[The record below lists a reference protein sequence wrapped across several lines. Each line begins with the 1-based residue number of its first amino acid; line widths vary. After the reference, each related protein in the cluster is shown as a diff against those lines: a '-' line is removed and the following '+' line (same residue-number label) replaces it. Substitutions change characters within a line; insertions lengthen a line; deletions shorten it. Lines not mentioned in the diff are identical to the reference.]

1 MTQGGRMTSRHGPP
15 QKATLADPIKE
26 AGGQPMA
33 ERVARNGA
41 AWPAVLLSALSVVP
55 AVIVA
60 TWLAVA
66 IPLLALRAFRPLF
79 AVPIFLAFLVP
90 AVVLAWRAAR
100 SAASSYEDVPRWSVL
115 TVLGLAGAF
124 LITNG
129 LLHAEKVILRR
140 DAAAYSLIGH
150 WLAHHGEKL
159 VPTGLASFGGADP
172 TLDPASQAFYPHGPG
187 GALVPQF
194 MSGLPSTLAAVEWG
208 SSWRA
213 TLWVPPMLGALALLA
228 FAGLVWRLVG
238 PRWAPLGALLLG
250 LAEPFWYAAR
260 APLSE
265 PMAAVLLLAAFCL
278 IVDAVRSNS
287 GIAAAFG
294 GFLFGICTAV
304 RIDTL
309 REMVLLIPVAGWL
322 AVRDSPL
329 WRLLT
334 LGCLVGLGFGVIDA
348 AFLTKPYVLALR
360 DSLRPLLWFAVAMTL
375 ATAGTVWLA
384 RRQLLAPPRRLTALV
399 PWGIVAVAVA
409 FTIRP
414 AVQTVHGNPANSL
427 GAFDVASRQ
436 HAQGLPVDGTR
447 TYDEW
452 SMHWLAWWLGWLT
465 LAVAV
470 FAATVLVRRILDPAR
485 RGDDAVRD
493 WVAPLVVVL
502 GTTVLTLWRPGISP
516 DHPWA
521 DRRFVPVVLPGLL
534 LLACYGAKVIH
545 RYLRGALA
553 DGSRLPALALACVV
567 LGIVG
572 PIAWASAPL
581 LPKRVEAGSIGAIDR
596 VCADLGPRAAVL
608 LVDGRSRAEWP
619 AALRGECGVAV
630 ARVLDVDRANVDRV
644 MSRTRAAG
652 NRPVLMAAE
661 SPDVLLKLGFPARLA
676 VDLTTREDQT
686 LYMRRPHDTQPLH
699 ITVWLSDG

>member
-15 QKATLADPIKE
+15 QESTLADPIQEPRSQSQVESVVHK
-26 AGGQPMA
+26 
-33 ERVARNGA
+33 GA
-41 AWPAVLLSALSVVP
+41 AWPAVTLSAVSVVP

-60 TWLAVA
+60 AWLAVA
-66 IPLLALRAFRPLF
+66 IPLLAIRAFRPLF
-79 AVPIFLAFLVP
+79 AVPLFLALLVP

-100 SAASSYEDVPRWSVL
+100 SAASSYEEVPRWSVV
-115 TVLGLAGAF
+115 TVLGIAGAF

-140 DAAAYSLIGH
+140 DAAAYSEIGH
-150 WLAHHGEKL
+150 WLARHSEKL

-172 TLDPASQAFYPHGPG
+172 SLDPASQAFYPHGPG

-194 MSGLPSTLAAVEWG
+194 MSGVPSALGAVEWG

-213 TLWVPPMLGALALLA
+213 TLWVTPLFGALALLA

-238 PRWAPLGALLLG
+238 PRWAPLGTLLLA
-250 LAEPFWYAAR
+250 LAEPFWYVAR

-265 PMAAVLLLAAFCL
+265 PMAAVLLLGAFCL
-278 IVDAVRSNS
+278 IVDAVRTNS
-287 GIAAAFG
+287 GVAAVFG
-294 GFLFGICTAV
+294 GFLFGVCTAV

-348 AFLTKPYVLALR
+348 DFLTKPYVLALR
-360 DSLRPLLWFAVAMTL
+360 DSLQPLLWFAVAMTL
-375 ATAGTVWLA
+375 ATAGIVWLA
-384 RRQLLAPPRRLTALV
+384 RRQLLAPPRWLTTLV
-399 PWGIVAVAVA
+399 PWGIVAAAGA
-409 FTIRP
+409 FAIRP
-414 AVQTVHGNPANSL
+414 AVQTVHGNPPGSL

-436 HAQGLPVDGTR
+436 RAQGLPVDGTR

-470 FAATVLVRRILDPAR
+470 FAAFVLVRRMLDPAR
-485 RGDDAVRD
+485 RGNGPARD

-502 GTTVLTLWRPGISP
+502 GTTALTLWRPGISP

-534 LLACYGAKVIH
+534 LLACFGAKVIYG
-545 RYLRGALA
+545 YLRGALA
-553 DGSRLPALALACVV
+553 DGSRLPALALTCVV
-567 LGIVG
+567 LGIAG
-572 PIAWASAPL
+572 PITWASTPL
-581 LPKRVEAGSIGAIDR
+581 LPKRVEAGSIDAIER

-630 ARVLDVDRANVDRV
+630 ARVLEVDRANVDRL

-652 NRPVLMAAE
+652 HRPVLMASE
-661 SPDVLLKLGFPARLA
+661 SPDVLLKLGFTRRLA
-676 VDLTTREDQT
+676 VDLTTKEDQT

-699 ITVWLSDG
+699 VTVWLSDG

>member
-15 QKATLADPIKE
+15 HEAALVDPIKE
-26 AGGQPMA
+26 TRGRATAELVAG
-33 ERVARNGA
+33 NGA
-41 AWPAVLLSALSVVP
+41 PWPAVLLSVFSVVP
-55 AVIVA
+55 AVIIA

-66 IPLLALRAFRPLF
+66 IPLLAVRAFRPLF
-79 AVPIFLAFLVP
+79 AVPLFLALLVP

-100 SAASSYEDVPRWSVL
+100 SAASAYEDVPGWSVL
-115 TVLGLAGAF
+115 TVVGLAGAF

-150 WLAHHGEKL
+150 WLANHSEKL

-194 MSGLPSTLAAVEWG
+194 MSGLPSTLAAAEWG
-208 SSWRA
+208 SNWRA

-250 LAEPFWYAAR
+250 LAEPFWYATR
-260 APLSE
+260 SPLSE
-265 PMAAVLLLAAFCL
+265 SMAAVLLLAAFCL
-278 IVDAVRSNS
+278 MVDAVRTNS
-287 GIAAAFG
+287 GIAAAIG
-294 GFLFGICTAV
+294 GFLFGICAAV

-309 REMVLLIPVAGWL
+309 REMALLIPVAGWL

-348 AFLTKPYVLALR
+348 DFLTKPYVLALR

-375 ATAGTVWLA
+375 VTVGAVWLA
-384 RRQLLAPPRRLTALV
+384 RRHLLAPPRWLTTLA
-399 PWGIVAVAVA
+399 PWVIVAVAAA
-409 FTIRP
+409 FAIRP
-414 AVQTVHGNPANSL
+414 AVQTVHGNPPNSL
-427 GAFDVASRQ
+427 GALDVASRQ
-436 HAQGLPVDGTR
+436 RAQGLPVDGTR

-465 LAVAV
+465 LTVAV
-470 FAATVLVRRILDPAR
+470 FAAAVLIRRILDPAR
-485 RGDDAVRD
+485 RGDDPVD
-493 WVAPLVVVL
+493 PWVAPLVVVL
-502 GTTVLTLWRPGISP
+502 GTTALTLWRPGISP

-553 DGSRLPALALACVV
+553 DGSRLPVVAVTCVV
-567 LGIVG
+567 LGIAG

-581 LPKRVEAGSIGAIDR
+581 LPKRVEAGSIGAIDQ
-596 VCADLGPRAAVL
+596 VCTDIGPRAAVL

-619 AALRGECGVAV
+619 AALRGECGAAV
-630 ARVLDVDRANVDRV
+630 ARVLDVNRANVDRL
-644 MSRTRAAG
+644 MSRARAAG
-652 NRPVLMAAE
+652 HRPVLMAAE
-661 SPDVLLKLGFPARLA
+661 SPDVLLNLGFSPRLA

-699 ITVWLSDG
+699 VTVWLSDG